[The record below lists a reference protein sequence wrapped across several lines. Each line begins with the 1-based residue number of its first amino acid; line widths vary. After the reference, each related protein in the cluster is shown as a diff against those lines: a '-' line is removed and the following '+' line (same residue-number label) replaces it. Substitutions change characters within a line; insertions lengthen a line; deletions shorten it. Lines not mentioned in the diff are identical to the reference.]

1 MQISFK
7 DRYNIILKDLRDP
20 SEKTKSKRK
29 EEIK

>member
-7 DRYNIILKDLRDP
+7 DRYNIHLKDLKDP
-20 SEKTKSKRK
+20 SEDKKSKRK